1 MDVMRDMIT
10 NPNKNSN
17 DNERFFY
24 FLLLHIGIENKGI
37 NLSTVARIM
46 ATLEKEFKD
55 NPNNQELPL
64 AE

>member
-1 MDVMRDMIT
+1 MRDMIT

-24 FLLLHIGIENKGI
+24 FLLLRYGIENKRVKP
-37 NLSTVARIM
+37 STVARIM
-46 ATLEKEFKD
+46 ATLEKEF
-55 NPNNQELPL
+55 NNYPNNQELPL